1 MPRRPS
7 SPSKPDLFAT
17 VLRVGDRAPNFI
29 LPTAGGKPFQLKDR
43 LGKKI
48 LVLYFYPHDF
58 SANCAREARAF
69 RAHYVAFK
77 NLGAEIFGI
86 SRDSQKSHRDFIRAE
101 SLPFNLLSDPEGK
114 VHRRYG
120 VEKLLGFLPRR
131 TTFVI
136 DSKGVILF
144 KYSSLLRPASHSQK
158 SALALKGFVKKKS
171 RK

>member
-1 MPRRPS
+1 MVRAPSPS
-7 SPSKPDLFAT
+7 SEPDLFAKT
-17 VLRVGDRAPNFI
+17 LRVGDRAPDFS
-29 LPTAGGKPFQLKDR
+29 LPTAGGKSFRLKER

-58 SANCAREARAF
+58 SANCAKEARAF

-77 NLGAEIFGI
+77 NLGAEILGI

-101 SLPFNLLSDPEGK
+101 SLPFNLLSDEDGK

-120 VEKLLGFLPRR
+120 VEKVLGFLPRR

-158 SALALKGFVKKKS
+158 SALALQGMAKKKS